1 MARIAVP
8 NSNEEIK
15 SFAFI
20 FFWLVRIYILRFI
33 ILYIPK

>member
-1 MARIAVP
+1 LMVIRTGSPLAIARIAVP

-20 FFWLVRIYILRFI
+20 LLV
-33 ILYIPK
+33 